1 MYTHSQEDA
10 LRDAAASFRQDV
22 TNGDAESGSPGLG
35 THQAAASSRRNTR
48 APSRTRT
55 DTGRILSP
63 LPLPIGLW
71 GPGGESSAPKPDPRH
86 PLPPEFGLFLSVRC
100 RHVSRRIRAPH
111 AFSLRRRP
119 NPDDT
124 AVSPGKNLL
133 KL

>member
-1 MYTHSQEDA
+1 
-10 LRDAAASFRQDV
+10 
-22 TNGDAESGSPGLG
+22 
-35 THQAAASSRRNTR
+35 
-48 APSRTRT
+48 
-55 DTGRILSP
+55 
-63 LPLPIGLW
+63 
-71 GPGGESSAPKPDPRH
+71 
-86 PLPPEFGLFLSVRC
+86 VRC